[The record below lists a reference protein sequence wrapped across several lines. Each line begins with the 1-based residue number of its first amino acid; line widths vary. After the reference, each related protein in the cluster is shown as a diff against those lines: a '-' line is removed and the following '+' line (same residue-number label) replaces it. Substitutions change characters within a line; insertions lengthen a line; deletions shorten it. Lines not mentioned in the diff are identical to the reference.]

1 MTISVKG
8 GLTAEEI
15 AKLAGG
21 TLVNPGNVRINS
33 ITTDS
38 RDVPRGALFIAI
50 RGDRFDGNDY
60 VVPAFENGAV
70 CALAERVP
78 ENFPGCVIVVEDT
91 KKALGILA
99 KTYKEKINPLTVAVT
114 GSVGKTT
121 TKEMTANVV
130 QKGYKTHKSI
140 LNHNNEIGLCETM
153 LSMPEDTEVL
163 IAEMGMR
170 GAGEIELLSKYT
182 EPDIAVI
189 ANTGTAHI
197 GRLGTVRKIA
207 EAKCEITKYMHPEGV
222 LFAHDTKL
230 IRSVNKFKGQTVYLS
245 LESPDVEKIKL
256 NTDSSEFVYKK
267 QKYKLNVEGRHN
279 IQNALFAINVG
290 LKLGISPALIAEGL
304 SEYKPIEKRW
314 EIVDTGRYKI
324 INDSYNSNPE
334 SLKAAVSTFLSTQNP
349 PRLLVLGDMGEL
361 GKDEVKYHK
370 EIGEFLNS
378 YRNFRL
384 VTVGKLAKY
393 FKKTL
398 NSEFQD
404 YSVSF
409 KTNLEAAE
417 YIKENIEKNT
427 SILFKAS
434 RFMHFEEII
443 EEISKQ

>member
-1 MTISVKG
+1 MI
-8 GLTAEEI
+8 
-15 AKLAGG
+15 
-21 TLVNPGNVRINS
+21 
-33 ITTDS
+33 
-38 RDVPRGALFIAI
+38 
-50 RGDRFDGNDY
+50 Y
-60 VVPAFENGAV
+60 
-70 CALAERVP
+70 
-78 ENFPGCVIVVEDT
+78 
-91 KKALGILA
+91 IL
-99 KTYKEKINPLTVAVT
+99 
-114 GSVGKTT
+114 S
-121 TKEMTANVV
+121 
-130 QKGYKTHKSI
+130 
-140 LNHNNEIGLCETM
+140 
-153 LSMPEDTEVL
+153 
-163 IAEMGMR
+163 
-170 GAGEIELLSKYT
+170 ELLSKYT

-304 SEYKPIEKRW
+304 AEYKPIEKRW

>member
-1 MTISVKG
+1 MTFTFDDLIKATQATVLHKNDTSGNFSIS
-8 GLTAEEI
+8 
-15 AKLAGG
+15 
-21 TLVNPGNVRINS
+21 
-33 ITTDS
+33 TDS
-38 RDVPRGALFIAI
+38 RKIDVNSVYIPLKGEK
-50 RGDRFDGNDY
+50 FDGHD
-60 VVPAFENGAV
+60 FIKSAV
-70 CALAERVP
+70 EKGSKGYFTQNKDIVLPEAEFVLY
-78 ENFPGCVIVVEDT
+78 VEDT
-91 KKALGILA
+91 LTAYLQLASYYKK
-99 KTYKEKINPLTVAVT
+99 KIKPITVAIT
-114 GSVGKTT
+114 GSSGKTT
-121 TKEMTANVV
+121 TKEMTASVV

-256 NTDSSEFVYKK
+256 NTDSSEFVYKN

-304 SEYKPIEKRW
+304 AEYKPIEKRW

-409 KTNLEAAE
+409 KTNHEAAE